1 MTGIKESLAWVRA
14 DLDQMS
20 RELSANTTLSHYRIV
35 SKIGEGGMGE
45 VYLAQDTKLDRKVAL
60 KILPADVAAHPD
72 RMKRFVQEARA
83 ASSLNHPNIITIH
96 EIGETASGHF
106 IGTEFIDGET
116 LRERMSRGGVE
127 LRDTLDIVLPVASA
141 LTAAHGAGIVHRD
154 IKPENIMLRR
164 DGIVKVL
171 DFGLAK
177 LVEQTPL
184 DAEAETRMQVQTQA
198 GVILGTAAFMS
209 PEQARGQEV
218 DARSDI
224 WSLGCV
230 LYEMLTRQQPFRGDT
245 TTDVLANII
254 HREPPSILI
263 RCPDAPAELER
274 IIIRAVCKN
283 KAERYQTANELLADL
298 KQLQKRLEFEAELER
313 SSSPDKE
320 TEAQTQIIRA
330 AMTVETE
337 ISNSVAV
344 LPFANLSADA
354 ENEYFCDGLA
364 DELLNSLAK
373 IDDLKV
379 AARTS
384 AFSFKGKNVNVSEIG
399 ERLGVKNVLEG
410 SVRKSGNRLRIS
422 VQLVNASDGFHLWSE
437 RYDREMQDIF
447 ELQDEITLSVTDALK
462 VRLLGKDRDVVL
474 KRYTDDAEAYELF
487 LKGRYHYYKYS
498 AEGWRRAIE
507 FFEKAIEK
515 EPNYAPAYA
524 GMNSSLGFLWFLGFL
539 PAEQA
544 VPQMKA
550 AAIKALEMDE
560 NLAEAHLS
568 QAMISFFYD
577 WEWQK
582 AEQEF
587 KRAVALDPHN
597 AEALSFYSMFLGFEE
612 RFDEAIDQGG
622 RALAIDPLSLLINM
636 NVGWTYFSAGLFDKT
651 LDQVGKMIEVEPDFY
666 GCYWL
671 RGAIYLSEGEYDNA
685 VNELKK
691 AVSLG
696 GRQIVL
702 ADLGSA
708 YGLAGKND
716 EATAILGQLLEM
728 RQREYVPAIC
738 MARIYSRIGENDKA
752 IDWLE
757 KAFEERNAEMVF
769 LKGEIDGAAQGD
781 SLNSLG
787 NDPRM
792 IDLLQKMNLP

>member
-1 MTGIKESLAWVRA
+1 
-14 DLDQMS
+14 
-20 RELSANTTLSHYRIV
+20 
-35 SKIGEGGMGE
+35 MGE

-60 KILPADVAAHPD
+60 KILPADLAANQD
-72 RMKRFVQEARA
+72 RMRRFVQEAKA
-83 ASSLNHPNIITIH
+83 AAALNHPNIAHIY
-96 EIGETASGHF
+96 EIGESEGLNFIAMEFVDGQTFHAQIHSAKSELKILLKHLFQVADGLAKAHAS
-106 IGTEFIDGET
+106 
-116 LRERMSRGGVE
+116 
-127 LRDTLDIVLPVASA
+127 
-141 LTAAHGAGIVHRD
+141 GIVHRD
-154 IKPENIMLRR
+154 LKPDNIMITP
-164 DGIVKVL
+164 DGHAKIL

-177 LVEQTPL
+177 LLEAKPDSAAEVGEAATAVMPVQHSTP
-184 DAEAETRMQVQTQA
+184 
-198 GVILGTAAFMS
+198 GVVMGTVGYMS
-209 PEQARGQEV
+209 PEQAQAKPV
-218 DARSDI
+218 DQRSDI
-224 WSLGCV
+224 FSFGCL
-230 LYEMLTRQQPFRGDT
+230 LYEAATGRKPFAGDSVIDT
-245 TTDVLANII
+245 LHKII
-254 HREPPSILI
+254 YEP
-263 RCPDAPAELER
+263 APAITDFNPAASSELQR
-274 IIIRAVCKN
+274 VIRKCLAK
-283 KAERYQTANELLADL
+283 KPEKRYQTIRDTANDLEDLLEEMRGA
-298 KQLQKRLEFEAELER
+298 RNLER
-313 SSSPDKE
+313 SVAPSTYPRSTSGTDEHPKS
-320 TEAQTQIIRA
+320 
-330 AMTVETE
+330 TVENH
-337 ISNSVAV
+337 NSVAV
-344 LPFANLSADA
+344 LPFTNMSADE

-364 DELLNSLAK
+364 EELLNALSK

-399 ERLGVKNVLEG
+399 EKLGVTNVLEG

-422 VQLVNASDGFHLWSE
+422 VQLVNASDGFQLWSE

-474 KRYTDDAEAYELF
+474 KRYTDDPEAYELF

-524 GMNSSLGFLWFLGFL
+524 GMNSSWGFLWFLGFL

-544 VPQMKA
+544 VPLMKA
-550 AAIKALEMDE
+550 AAMKALEIDE

-587 KRAVALDPHN
+587 KRAIALDPHN
-597 AEALSFYSMFLGFEE
+597 ADALSFYSMFLGFEE

-622 RALAIDPLSLLINM
+622 RAVAADPLSTLINM

-666 GCYWL
+666 GSYWL

-696 GRQIVL
+696 GRQIVM
-702 ADLGSA
+702 ADLGGA
-708 YGLAGKND
+708 YGLAGRND
-716 EATAILGQLLEM
+716 EAKAILGQLLEM

-738 MARIYSRIGENDKA
+738 MARIYSRVGEADQA

-757 KAFEERNAEMVF
+757 KAFDEKNGEMVF
-769 LKGEIDGAAQGD
+769 LKGEIDGAAQDD
-781 SLNSLG
+781 SLKSLG
-787 NDPRM
+787 NDPRV
-792 IDLLQKMNLP
+792 INLLQKMNLP

>member
-1 MTGIKESLAWVRA
+1 
-14 DLDQMS
+14 MS
-20 RELSANTTLSHYRIV
+20 EPLGVNTTLSHYRVV
-35 SKIGEGGMGE
+35 SKLGEGGMGE
-45 VYLAQDTKLDRKVAL
+45 VYLADDTRLRRKVAL
-60 KILPADVAAHPD
+60 KVLPENIAADTD
-72 RMKRFVQEARA
+72 RLLRFEREAFA
-83 ASSLNHPNIITIH
+83 ASALNHPNILTIFEFGAEDQTH
-96 EIGETASGHF
+96 FLAS
-106 IGTEFIDGET
+106 EFVDGEF
-116 LRERMSRGGVE
+116 LRERMSRTTMTVTT
-127 LRDTLDIVLPVASA
+127 TLEIAIQIASA
-141 LTAAHGAGIVHRD
+141 LQAAHDAGIIHRD
-154 IKPENIMLRR
+154 IKPDNVMIRA
-164 DGIVKVL
+164 DGYVKVL

-177 LVEQTPL
+177 LTSSPVVAGRFDSSE
-184 DAEAETRMQVQTQA
+184 EATRKQLQTQA
-198 GVILGTAAFMS
+198 GLIIGTVAYMS
-209 PEQARGQEV
+209 PEQARGHEV
-218 DARSDI
+218 DKRTDI

-230 LYEMLTRQQPFRGDT
+230 LYEMLTRQQPFRGET

-447 ELQDEITLSVTDALK
+447 ELQDEITLSVTVALK

-487 LKGRYHYYKYS
+487 LKGRYYYYKYS

-524 GMNSSLGFLWFLGFL
+524 GMNSSWGFLWFLGFL

-568 QAMISFFYD
+568 QAMISF
-577 WEWQK
+577 
-582 AEQEF
+582 
-587 KRAVALDPHN
+587 
-597 AEALSFYSMFLGFEE
+597 
-612 RFDEAIDQGG
+612 
-622 RALAIDPLSLLINM
+622 
-636 NVGWTYFSAGLFDKT
+636 
-651 LDQVGKMIEVEPDFY
+651 
-666 GCYWL
+666 
-671 RGAIYLSEGEYDNA
+671 
-685 VNELKK
+685 
-691 AVSLG
+691 
-696 GRQIVL
+696 
-702 ADLGSA
+702 
-708 YGLAGKND
+708 
-716 EATAILGQLLEM
+716 
-728 RQREYVPAIC
+728 
-738 MARIYSRIGENDKA
+738 
-752 IDWLE
+752 
-757 KAFEERNAEMVF
+757 
-769 LKGEIDGAAQGD
+769 
-781 SLNSLG
+781 
-787 NDPRM
+787 
-792 IDLLQKMNLP
+792 

>member
-1 MTGIKESLAWVRA
+1 LTGIKESLAWVRA
-14 DLDQMS
+14 DLDHMS

-106 IGTEFIDGET
+106 IATEFIEGET

-127 LRDTLDIVLPVASA
+127 LGDTLDIVLQVASA

-177 LVEQTPL
+177 LVEQAPL
-184 DAEAETRMQVQTQA
+184 DAEAETRMQVRTQA
-198 GVILGTAAFMS
+198 GVIVGTAAFMS

-283 KAERYQTANELLADL
+283 KAERYQTPNELLADL

-330 AMTVETE
+330 AMTVETG

-344 LPFANLSADA
+344 LPFANLSVDA

-373 IDDLKV
+373 IGDLKV

-384 AFSFKGKNVNVSEIG
+384 AFSFKGKNVNVSEVG

-462 VRLLGKDRDVVL
+462 VRLLGKDRAVVL

-487 LKGRYHYYKYS
+487 LKGRYYYYKYS

-524 GMNSSLGFLWFLGFL
+524 GMTSSWGFLWFLGFL

-587 KRAVALDPHN
+587 KRAIALDQHN

-622 RALAIDPLSLLINM
+622 RALAIDPLSTLINM

-708 YGLAGKND
+708 YGLAGKKD

-757 KAFEERNAEMVF
+757 KAFEERNGEMVF

-787 NDPRM
+787 NDPRT

>member
-127 LRDTLDIVLPVASA
+127 LSDTLDIVLQVASA

-184 DAEAETRMQVQTQA
+184 DPEAETRMQVQTQA
-198 GVILGTAAFMS
+198 GVIVGTAAFMS

-447 ELQDEITLSVTDALK
+447 ELQDEITLSVTVALK

-487 LKGRYHYYKYS
+487 LKGRYYYYKYS

-524 GMNSSLGFLWFLGFL
+524 GMNSSWGFLWFLGFL

-587 KRAVALDPHN
+587 KRAIALDPHN

-651 LDQVGKMIEVEPDFY
+651 LDQVGKMIDVEPDFY

-671 RGAIYLSEGEYDNA
+671 RGAIYLSEGEYDND

-792 IDLLQKMNLP
+792 TDLLQKMNLP

>member
-1 MTGIKESLAWVRA
+1 
-14 DLDQMS
+14 MS
-20 RELSANTTLSHYRIV
+20 TKYQEDDVQAPVNSQLFPNTTLSHYRIV
-35 SKIGEGGMGE
+35 SKIGAGGMGE
-45 VYLAQDTKLDRKVAL
+45 VWLAEDTRLGRKVAL
-60 KILPADVAAHPD
+60 KLLPAEFTENSD
-72 RMKRFVQEARA
+72 RVRRFTQEAKA
-83 ASSLNHPNIITIH
+83 ASALNHPNIISVYD
-96 EIGETASGHF
+96 IGE
-106 IGTEFIDGET
+106 GET
-116 LRERMSRGGVE
+116 GRFIVMEFVSGRTLRS
-127 LRDTLDIVLPVASA
+127 LIASDNSLETFFA
-141 LTAAHGAGIVHRD
+141 LAHQMVKALGAAHAAGITHRD
-154 IKPENIMLRR
+154 IKPDNIMVR
-164 DGIVKVL
+164 DDGYVKIL
-171 DFGLAK
+171 DFGLAR
-177 LVEQTPL
+177 LLPTTSSDPEAATLAQQTTP
-184 DAEAETRMQVQTQA
+184 
-198 GVILGTAAFMS
+198 GTVMGTFAYMS

-245 TTDVLANII
+245 TADVLANII
-254 HREPPSILI
+254 HREPSSILLW
-263 RCPDAPAELER
+263 RPQAPAELER
-274 IIIRAVCKN
+274 IIIRAICKS
-283 KAERYQTANELLADL
+283 KAQRYQTANELLADL
-298 KQLQKRLEFEAELER
+298 NQVVKRLEFEAELER
-313 SSSPDKE
+313 SSSSDKKR
-320 TEAQTQIIRA
+320 EAQTRIIPA
-330 AMTVETE
+330 ASTIETG

-384 AFSFKGKNVNVSEIG
+384 AFSFKGKNVNVSEVG

-422 VQLVNASDGFHLWSE
+422 VQLVNASDGFQIWSE

-474 KRYTDDAEAYELF
+474 KRYTDDHEAYELF
-487 LKGRYHYYKYS
+487 LKGRYYYYKYS

-515 EPNYAPAYA
+515 EPGYAPAYA
-524 GMNSSLGFLWFLGFL
+524 GINASWGFLWFLGFL

-544 VPQMKA
+544 VPHMKA
-550 AAIKALEMDE
+550 AAIKALEIDE
-560 NLAEAHLS
+560 NLGEAHLS
-568 QAMISFFYD
+568 QAMLSFFYD

-587 KRAVALDPHN
+587 KRAIALDPNN
-597 AEALSFYSMFLGFEE
+597 ADARSFYSMFLGFEE

-622 RALAIDPLSLLINM
+622 RALAIDPLSSLINM

-651 LDQVGKMIEVEPDFY
+651 LDQVEKMIEVEPDFY

-671 RGAIYLSEGEYDNA
+671 RGAIYLSAGEYDNA

-702 ADLGSA
+702 ADLGAA
-708 YGLAGKND
+708 YGLAGRND
-716 EATAILGQLLEM
+716 EAKAVLGQLLEM

-738 MARIYSRIGENDKA
+738 MARIYSRIGDDDQA

-757 KAFEERNAEMVF
+757 KAFDEKNGEMVF
-769 LKGEIDGAAQGD
+769 LKGEIDGAAPGD
-781 SLNSLG
+781 SLKSLG
-787 NDPRM
+787 NDPRVS
-792 IDLLQKMNLP
+792 DLLQKMNLP

>member
-1 MTGIKESLAWVRA
+1 
-14 DLDQMS
+14 
-20 RELSANTTLSHYRIV
+20 
-35 SKIGEGGMGE
+35 
-45 VYLAQDTKLDRKVAL
+45 
-60 KILPADVAAHPD
+60 
-72 RMKRFVQEARA
+72 
-83 ASSLNHPNIITIH
+83 
-96 EIGETASGHF
+96 
-106 IGTEFIDGET
+106 
-116 LRERMSRGGVE
+116 
-127 LRDTLDIVLPVASA
+127 
-141 LTAAHGAGIVHRD
+141 
-154 IKPENIMLRR
+154 
-164 DGIVKVL
+164 
-171 DFGLAK
+171 
-177 LVEQTPL
+177 
-184 DAEAETRMQVQTQA
+184 
-198 GVILGTAAFMS
+198 
-209 PEQARGQEV
+209 
-218 DARSDI
+218 
-224 WSLGCV
+224 
-230 LYEMLTRQQPFRGDT
+230 
-245 TTDVLANII
+245 
-254 HREPPSILI
+254 
-263 RCPDAPAELER
+263 
-274 IIIRAVCKN
+274 
-283 KAERYQTANELLADL
+283 
-298 KQLQKRLEFEAELER
+298 
-313 SSSPDKE
+313 
-320 TEAQTQIIRA
+320 
-330 AMTVETE
+330 MTVETE
-337 ISNSVAV
+337 IRNSVAV

-462 VRLLGKDRDVVL
+462 VRLLGKDRDIVL

-487 LKGRYHYYKYS
+487 LKGRYYHYKYT

-515 EPNYAPAYA
+515 EPNYAKAYA
-524 GMNSSLGFLWFLGFL
+524 GMNTSWGFLWFMGFL

-550 AAIKALEMDE
+550 AATKALEIDE

-587 KRAVALDPHN
+587 KRAIALDPHN

-622 RALAIDPLSLLINM
+622 RALAIDPLSTLINM

-666 GCYWL
+666 GSYWL
-671 RGAIYLSEGEYDNA
+671 RGAIYLSEGECDNA

-702 ADLGSA
+702 ADLGGA

-728 RQREYVPAIC
+728 RQQAYVPAIC

-757 KAFEERNAEMVF
+757 KAFEEKNGEMVF
-769 LKGEIDGAAQGD
+769 LKGEIDGAAKGD
-781 SLNSLG
+781 SLKSLG
-787 NDPRM
+787 NDPRV
-792 IDLLQKMNLP
+792 I